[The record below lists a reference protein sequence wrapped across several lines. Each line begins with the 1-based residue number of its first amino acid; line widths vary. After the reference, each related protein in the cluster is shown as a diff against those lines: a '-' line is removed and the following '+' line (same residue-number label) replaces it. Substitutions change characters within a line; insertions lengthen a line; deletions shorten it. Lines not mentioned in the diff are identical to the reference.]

1 MGIRPQWVQIE
12 TSAAPNRAN
21 AILCD
26 AHTPPLRRFNQGAEV
41 AVTGKQHHLA
51 NILSELHGIDGE
63 PDVHATLHPAP
74 AAGFDE
80 FCSLPRRIIRYGAD
94 KSSKKSALSAA
105 YLAVGRLLS
114 EPSMTT
120 FPSFVRTHHRHVV
133 RPRFFKIT

>member
-1 MGIRPQWVQIE
+1 VTRTPRRC
-12 TSAAPNRAN
+12 AASTRKRESPSPENSTIWPI
-21 AILCD
+21 IL
-26 AHTPPLRRFNQGAEV
+26 G
-41 AVTGKQHHLA
+41 
-51 NILSELHGIDGE
+51 ELHGIDGE
-63 PDVHATLHPAP
+63 LDVHVTLHPAP

-94 KSSKKSALSAA
+94 KSSKKSALSAV

-120 FPSFVRTHHRHVV
+120 FPSFVHTHHRHVV